1 MANKNYS
8 LHLALIMACMVTMT
22 TTVAGM
28 RIMTKTIPRS
38 SCNGTIGECMEAKK
52 KFEIDSESNMEIFES
67 KNKVIGNG
75 ALGRNG
81 IPCSKKDNT
90 TKNCRPGTPAN
101 RYNRGCSPITR
112 CRGGG
117 GGGGGGHGS
126 THS

>member
-1 MANKNYS
+1 MMA
-8 LHLALIMACMVTMT
+8 A
-22 TTVAGM
+22 VAGM
-28 RIMTKTIPRS
+28 RMMTKTIPWS
-38 SCNGTIGECMEAKK
+38 SCNRTIGECMEVKK
-52 KFEIDSESNMEIFES
+52 EFEMESESNIKIFES

-90 TKNCRPGTPAN
+90 AKNCRPGTPAN
-101 RYNRGCSPITR
+101 RYDRGCSPITR
-112 CRGGG
+112 YRG